1 MKKVEDHE
9 LIKKI
14 ADWTKHKKHHQ
25 IFTTKMSRMLKKIL
39 ESVLSAKESDEL
51 ISAFDQI
58 GNIIIIRIPDSLIS
72 KKKLIGET
80 LLEQVKSAKSIFY
93 QSSSVDGEFRTRDLE
108 ILAGDDK
115 TETEY
120 KESGCRFF
128 VDVRNVF
135 FSPRLSSERTR
146 IAEFVNNDE
155 VIVNMFGGVGIFS
168 IIAAKMKRCTVF
180 NIDINPL
187 AAKLCKKNIA
197 INKLVGNVISIEGD
211 ASQVIN
217 SQLENKSDRTLM
229 LLPEKSDE
237 FLDSAILSTKSGG
250 IIHYYSHIHADK
262 KSDAA
267 KLSEQHYMQIT
278 PVKSTILGSKI
289 VRPVGPRFYQTV
301 VDVKIKK

>member
-1 MKKVEDHE
+1 
-9 LIKKI
+9 
-14 ADWTKHKKHHQ
+14 
-25 IFTTKMSRMLKKIL
+25 MSRMLKKTL
-39 ESVLSAKESDEL
+39 ESVLSTKESDEL

-58 GNIIIIRIPDSLIS
+58 GHIIIIRIPDSLIS

-80 LLEQVKSAKSIFY
+80 LLDQVKSAKSIFY

-237 FLDSAILSTKSGG
+237 FLDSAIISTKSGG

-267 KLSEQHYMQIT
+267 KLSEQHYMQIL
-278 PVKSTILGSKI
+278 SLIHI
-289 VRPVGPRFYQTV
+289 
-301 VDVKIKK
+301 

>member
-1 MKKVEDHE
+1 
-9 LIKKI
+9 
-14 ADWTKHKKHHQ
+14 
-25 IFTTKMSRMLKKIL
+25 MSRMLKKTL
-39 ESVLSAKESDEL
+39 ESVLSTKESDEL

-58 GNIIIIRIPDSLIS
+58 GHIIIIRIPDSLTS

-80 LLEQVKSAKSIFY
+80 LLDQVKSAKSIFY

-108 ILAGDDK
+108 ILAGEDK

-155 VIVNMFGGVGIFS
+155 VVVNMFGGVGIFS
-168 IIAAKMKRCTVF
+168 IIAAKLKKCTVF
-180 NIDINPL
+180 NIDINPF
-187 AAKLCKKNIA
+187 ATKLCKKNIA
-197 INKLVGNVISIEGD
+197 INRLVGNVISIHGD

-217 SQLENKSDRTLM
+217 NQLENKSDRTLM

-250 IIHYYSHIHADK
+250 IIHYYSHIHADQ

-267 KLSEQHYMQIT
+267 KLSEHHYMHIT
-278 PVKSTILGSKI
+278 PVTSTLLGSKI

>member
-1 MKKVEDHE
+1 
-9 LIKKI
+9 
-14 ADWTKHKKHHQ
+14 
-25 IFTTKMSRMLKKIL
+25 MSRMLKKTL
-39 ESVLSAKESDEL
+39 ESVLSTKESDEL

-58 GNIIIIRIPDSLIS
+58 GHIIIIRIPDSLIS

-80 LLEQVKSAKSIFY
+80 LLDQVKSAKSIFY

-108 ILAGDDK
+108 ILAGEDK

-120 KESGCRFF
+120 KESGCRFL

-155 VIVNMFGGVGIFS
+155 VVVNMFGGVGIFS

>member
-1 MKKVEDHE
+1 
-9 LIKKI
+9 
-14 ADWTKHKKHHQ
+14 
-25 IFTTKMSRMLKKIL
+25 MSRMLKKTL
-39 ESVLSAKESDEL
+39 ESVLSTKESDEL

-58 GNIIIIRIPDSLIS
+58 GHIIIIRIPDSLTS

-80 LLEQVKSAKSIFY
+80 LLDQVKSAKSIFY

-108 ILAGDDK
+108 ILAGEDK

-120 KESGCRFF
+120 KESGCRFL

-155 VIVNMFGGVGIFS
+155 VVVNMFGGVGIFS
-168 IIAAKMKRCTVF
+168 IIAAKLKKCTVF
-180 NIDINPL
+180 NIDINPF
-187 AAKLCKKNIA
+187 ATKLCKKNIA
-197 INKLVGNVISIEGD
+197 INRLVGNVISIQGD

-250 IIHYYSHIHADK
+250 VIHYYSHIHADK